1 MHKKTHYLVLA
12 LTLILA
18 LFMLNGC
25 QEKNQEQTIG
35 EVNGEAITEKQFEQH
50 YRLVLNYYE
59 QTYGKIDEKKEP
71 ELVTNLKDS
80 SFEDLVVQ
88 KLILQEAKKRGIEAD
103 LKKLCFL
110 ITFRAISVEFK
121 FMIYHPK
128 TFLFQLVFQNMQQVI
143 LYFGNRS
150 TGQTNNMMML
160 VLISNRQFVTI
171 TSSFKHSLIKYIDTS
186 QFFQGPVYSSNTNIR
201 RLFTGFL

>member
-59 QTYGKIDEKKEP
+59 QTYGKIDEKTRWLSK
-71 ELVTNLKDS
+71 LHLS
-80 SFEDLVVQ
+80 SL
-88 KLILQEAKKRGIEAD
+88 L
-103 LKKLCFL
+103 
-110 ITFRAISVEFK
+110 
-121 FMIYHPK
+121 
-128 TFLFQLVFQNMQQVI
+128 
-143 LYFGNRS
+143 
-150 TGQTNNMMML
+150 
-160 VLISNRQFVTI
+160 
-171 TSSFKHSLIKYIDTS
+171 
-186 QFFQGPVYSSNTNIR
+186 VYS
-201 RLFTGFL
+201 